1 MIGGRQSSRAPPERN
16 VIVIGQEYSDFRD
29 NEQGVESRH
38 VVGSRYSGASNS
50 GSGVTAARSSP
61 SSSFTVVGAGFR
73 RKRDLETFLK
83 LVL

>member
-1 MIGGRQSSRAPPERN
+1 M
-16 VIVIGQEYSDFRD
+16 IVIGQEYSDFRD
-29 NEQGVESRH
+29 NEQVESRH
-38 VVGSRYSGASNS
+38 VVGSRYSGVNS